1 MLRPQQGQTWA
12 MSTQSPQATVLH
24 ASSPAGWLSDGAQ
37 VLLRRM
43 GGGKSHALGS
53 AALRVLGVL
62 REARERDRSRSIL
75 FWPSRPDGT
84 AVFHALAALDQIGRC
99 DQEQLC
105 TLYFPWSRN
114 VGQVQ
119 RTLLV
124 HRTALLNRIMP
135 VLGRVYQDRTQS
147 AYSLLMGLQSIKHVG
162 SSGKSEKKLK
172 RALERDTQLLHPSL
186 YEATPQVGVTPDG
199 VTRYEEYFLRRLR
212 RHTWISDCSDHIAN
226 IADPIRTP
234 NVMIGVQAEG
244 LERSVSE
251 RNLINPKRG
260 GRRPD
265 IVLLDVTRR
274 ARNRMGGAS
283 QWRRRV
289 KELTARLLDL
299 YGATA
304 PPILALADDVFVAQ
318 ALRWDLIKTYDEKR
332 LQTSSTRPA
341 ALDAVLMGASDL
353 LDDRPIG
360 GPVAAEVRVETYG
373 AEILSFSEFGLKLR
387 RGLTEI
393 GEDVLAE
400 AVGQGMNAIQQLI
413 GLPGL
418 PRQLHE
424 FAEANYERFERQG
437 LLARYD
443 RMAPRG
449 IIRAAIQSG
458 SAGARHE
465 QLIAFM
471 AAMDKYFLAAETNN
485 PGCALF
491 NAALRKLAT
500 DKGRVLVVF
509 SSELL
514 RGFAEW
520 RLEEDDEL
528 KEVRE
533 ADGLDLTFV
542 DRREAAELLASA
554 ANNTE
559 PIIDRVLLMEPGPED
574 LLSLIA
580 LPHLP
585 ARVDVIAH
593 LARVEHTLRRLR
605 ILRVID
611 GIEPISARLLWLEK
625 ELERVLDGRAIDL
638 PDLDAVPAMPRIGTL
653 DLTTGVSG
661 GAEPTRILGTSGG
674 FSVRA
679 YDHSEFAA
687 YDPDALQVF
696 LRKTAQSLKV
706 GDQICVFTPDFVE
719 AARERLNLA
728 ANASDVLALYH
739 KDVYAAAKRLPG
751 FDFSQRADAL
761 RARMVAIDSSLQL
774 PGMQAMRSWID
785 VEHLIGAARNRVRP
799 QAPRSAKHFMC
810 FMKALGIADEPAR
823 LYWDFGVFWTR
834 SMRIRSG
841 AAFHQ
846 VFMGVLID
854 PHGTAAH
861 LPPER
866 RDDVWRIYETAEHHV
881 VTVTRNDREEKTS

>member
-1 MLRPQQGQTWA
+1 
-12 MSTQSPQATVLH
+12 MSAQIHHAPVLEPR
-24 ASSPAGWLSDGAQ
+24 ALAGLLSGGAPI
-37 VLLRRM
+37 LLRRS
-43 GGGKSHALGS
+43 GASDLHALGS
-53 AALRVLGVL
+53 PARRVLEVL
-62 REARERDRSRSIL
+62 QEVRAHDRSRSLL

-84 AVFHALAALDQIGRC
+84 AVFHALAALDQLGRC
-99 DQEQLC
+99 DQERLC

-124 HRTALLNRIMP
+124 DRTALLKSIMP
-135 VLGRVYQDRTQS
+135 VLGRVYQDRTHS

-199 VTRYEEYFLRRLR
+199 VKRYEDQFLRRLR
-212 RHTWISDCSDHIAN
+212 RHTWISDCRDHLAH

-234 NVMIGVQAEG
+234 SVMIGVHSDALDRAV
-244 LERSVSE
+244 LEP
-251 RNLINPKRG
+251 NLINPKRG

-265 IVLLDVTRR
+265 VVLLDVTRR
-274 ARNRMGGAS
+274 ARNRIGGAS
-283 QWRRRV
+283 QWRRKV
-289 KELTARLLDL
+289 SEFTARLLEL
-299 YGATA
+299 YGTKA
-304 PPILALADDVFVAQ
+304 PPILAVADDVFVAQ

-332 LQTSSTRPA
+332 SQTSSTRPA
-341 ALDAVLMGASDL
+341 PLDAVLMGASDL
-353 LDDRPIG
+353 LDDRSIG
-360 GPVAAEVRVETYG
+360 GPVASEVRVETYG

-393 GEDVLAE
+393 GEDGLAE

-418 PRQLHE
+418 PRQLHA
-424 FAEANYERFERQG
+424 FAEANYERYERQG

-443 RMAPRG
+443 RLAPRG
-449 IIRAAIQSG
+449 VIRTAIQSG
-458 SAGARHE
+458 SAGALHE
-465 QLIAFM
+465 QLMAFM

-485 PGCALF
+485 PGCVLF
-491 NAALRKLAT
+491 DAALRQLAT
-500 DKGRVLVVF
+500 GKGRILVVF

-514 RGFAEW
+514 RGFAVW
-520 RLEEDDEL
+520 RFEESDDL
-528 KEVRE
+528 RDVRE
-533 ADGLDLTFV
+533 AEGLELLFV

-554 ANNTE
+554 AGAHE
-559 PIIDRVLLMEPGPED
+559 PSIDRVLMMEPGPED
-574 LLSLIA
+574 LLNLIA

-585 ARVDVIAH
+585 AHVDVIAH

-605 ILRVID
+605 ILRDID
-611 GIEPISARLLWLEK
+611 GTDPVSARLKWLEK

-653 DLTTGVSG
+653 DLTAGG
-661 GAEPTRILGTSGG
+661 MRGAEPTRILGTSGG
-674 FSVRA
+674 FSIRA
-679 YDHSEFAA
+679 YDQSEFAA

-739 KDVYAAAKRLPG
+739 RDVHAAAERLPG
-751 FDFSQRADAL
+751 FDLAERADAL
-761 RARMVAIDSSLQL
+761 RARMVAIDPSLQL
-774 PGMQAMRSWID
+774 PGAQALRSWID

-799 QAPRSAKHFMC
+799 QAPRSGKHFVC
-810 FMKALGIADEPAR
+810 FMKALGIADTAAR

-861 LPPER
+861 LPAER

-881 VTVTRNDREEKTS
+881 VTVTRNDREEKT